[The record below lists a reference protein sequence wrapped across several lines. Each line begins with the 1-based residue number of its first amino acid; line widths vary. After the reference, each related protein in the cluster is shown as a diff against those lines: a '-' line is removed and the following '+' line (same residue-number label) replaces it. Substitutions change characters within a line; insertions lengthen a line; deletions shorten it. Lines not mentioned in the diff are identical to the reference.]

1 MKKYHII
8 LLYALVLSLLLPA
21 VFGCSKKTLLDPNE
35 PVTLTMWHVYGEQ
48 ADSPMNRLIEEFNRT
63 VGRDKG
69 IVINVTLMSSTAQI
83 GEKLLTAQREEAGSV
98 AMPDLFFC
106 HNNNAMELG
115 ADSLLDWQDVFTTA
129 ELANYVPSFLED
141 GMVEGHLSVFP
152 ISKSTHLLFIAGTQF
167 ARFSAETGVTY
178 DDLATWEGFFAA
190 AETYYT
196 WSGGKPFCALDYP
209 IRMVELYALEK
220 GATELY
226 TDEGW
231 YDFSEPLLQEG
242 WNVLADALVKG
253 HVIVSDLYSN
263 TQVMTGE
270 VMCGLGS
277 SASILYYNDTVT
289 YPDNTSEPMNLQV
302 LPTPTAT
309 GTDLLVTQAGVGLC
323 AYKTTE
329 QKAEAAAVFARWLT
343 EGERNLS
350 FCVETGYMPVSIDA
364 FAAIQD
370 YSFTSTA
377 YQNLYTALK
386 AVQETATAVRE
397 PAFAGYYNRI
407 YGLYDALREQQKH
420 YPARYAGG
428 ESASE
433 LVLET
438 WELFQSIE

>member
-1 MKKYHII
+1 
-8 LLYALVLSLLLPA
+8 
-21 VFGCSKKTLLDPNE
+21 
-35 PVTLTMWHVYGEQ
+35 
-48 ADSPMNRLIEEFNRT
+48 
-63 VGRDKG
+63 
-69 IVINVTLMSSTAQI
+69 
-83 GEKLLTAQREEAGSV
+83 
-98 AMPDLFFC
+98 MPDLFFC

-253 HVIVSDLYSN
+253 HVIMSDLYSN
-263 TQVMTGE
+263 TQVMTNGFFTHMQKKQSLRRKLFWHMLFFAVLLLLMLLITLSLLGTFTGTRDRIASLMQFQMAVFE
-270 VMCGLGS
+270 QQIDTYFDNLAVMSVQLS
-277 SASILYYNDTVT
+277 ETLTAQIDRYLTDNDVSILMIPY
-289 YPDNTSEPMNLQV
+289 
-302 LPTPTAT
+302 
-309 GTDLLVTQAGVGLC
+309 
-323 AYKTTE
+323 
-329 QKAEAAAVFARWLT
+329 
-343 EGERNLS
+343 
-350 FCVETGYMPVSIDA
+350 
-364 FAAIQD
+364 
-370 YSFTSTA
+370 
-377 YQNLYTALK
+377 
-386 AVQETATAVRE
+386 
-397 PAFAGYYNRI
+397 
-407 YGLYDALREQQKH
+407 
-420 YPARYAGG
+420 
-428 ESASE
+428 
-433 LVLET
+433 
-438 WELFQSIE
+438 